1 MSNPLLGKKKRD
13 QIVAIDLGSRTS
25 KGVLLQRKG
34 KEESFTLARFTVQD
48 VPVHEKALTT
58 EMLTEHLRKISEALG
73 AKTKQVTISVGA
85 QDSVLRSTEFP
96 LMPVEEMRQMLKFNS
111 KNYLQQE
118 LNDYVFDCY
127 IVPPKPVAKMD
138 APKGTVTKYKVWVG
152 GAKRQ
157 YLTDL
162 QAAVKSAGLVADQVA
177 LSLLGPVNAFELAQT
192 EMFTKEVIALVDLGF
207 KATTISIMAYGEL
220 ALNRVV
226 EIGGDKLTSGL
237 SEAMGISYGEAEGI
251 KCGMPGEVEAH
262 LQPLVNALGRELRA
276 SVAFFEHQFDRSV
289 SQVLVSG
296 GAARSQFILDNLQS
310 ELGVPCKTWIP
321 TSSVELALP
330 SAQMTDIEAN
340 TSQLAVA
347 MGAAAMSL

>member
-1 MSNPLLGKKKRD
+1 MKKRE
-13 QIVAIDLGSRTS
+13 QIMAIDIGSRTS
-25 KGVLLQRKG
+25 KAVLLQRKP
-34 KEESFTLARFTVQD
+34 KEDTFTLASFTVQELPAHD
-48 VPVHEKALTT
+48 KALTP
-58 EMLTEHLRKISEALG
+58 ELLSGHLRKVSEALG
-73 AKTKQVTISVGA
+73 AKTNKVTLSVGA
-85 QDSVLRSTEFP
+85 ADSVLRSTEFP

-127 IVPPKPVAKMD
+127 IVPPKNTPKMD
-138 APKGTVTKYKVWVG
+138 APKGAVVKYKVWVG

-157 YLTDL
+157 YLDDL
-162 QAAVKSAGLVADQVA
+162 QAAAKSAGLVADQIA

-192 EMFTKEVIALVDLGF
+192 EAFAKEVVALVDLGF
-207 KATTISIMAYGEL
+207 KSSTISILAYGEL

-237 SEAMGISYGEAEGI
+237 AEAMGISYGEAEGI
-251 KCGMPGEVEAH
+251 KVGMPTEVEAH

-289 SQVLVSG
+289 SQALISG

-310 ELGVPCKTWIP
+310 ELGVPCKTWYP

-330 SAQMTDIEAN
+330 PAQMTEIDAN
-340 TSQLAVA
+340 ASQLAVA
-347 MGAAAMSL
+347 MGAASMNF